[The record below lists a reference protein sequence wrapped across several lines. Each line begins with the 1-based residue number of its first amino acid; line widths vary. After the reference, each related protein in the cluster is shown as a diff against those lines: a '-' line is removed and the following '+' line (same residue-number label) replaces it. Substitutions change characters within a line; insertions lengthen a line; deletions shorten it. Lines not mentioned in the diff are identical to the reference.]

1 MTITTIIGCTN
12 QPYNTTVYITQPC
25 SADFSMLVIS
35 PQLRL
40 AEHLTPLRAWCTS
53 DVCLVGEI
61 PTCSVPALER
71 CDGLWSY
78 NYHHGDNEY
87 TPPPL
92 LGRFSHARYSL
103 HGWNILC
110 GCQKNW
116 RCKHFAPRTFRR
128 RFISLGIGTPHL
140 VVEQSSLENHPRGEG
155 GDISRRIRYD
165 GAYVSE

>member
-71 CDGLWSY
+71 CDGLWAY
-78 NYHHGDNEY
+78 NYDHDDNEY
-87 TPPPL
+87 TPPPCWADFPML
-92 LGRFSHARYSL
+92 V
-103 HGWNILC
+103 ILS
-110 GCQKNW
+110 
-116 RCKHFAPRTFRR
+116 TV
-128 RFISLGIGTPHL
+128 GIYCVGAKKIG
-140 VVEQSSLENHPRGEG
+140 VAN
-155 GDISRRIRYD
+155 ISRREL
-165 GAYVSE
+165 SEDVLYRSVLAPLIWLSNNRVWKTTPGGKGVI